1 MLNVRSHLVHGL
13 LGGLAAGAV
22 VVVWFFV
29 VDLLS
34 GQPLQT
40 PVLLARTVLEV
51 DPADGGA
58 ALTSWPMALAYTGMH
73 FMVFALLGAAMAIV
87 LHVLKVSPRL
97 LLGAAFGLGILSGT
111 YYAVLL
117 VTGSNVLHVLPA
129 AHVLGANLL
138 GGMVYMAW
146 LHRATHEREDFGP
159 EVLRHHRL
167 LTEGLIVGLFGAA
180 AVAVWFLILDSLIRL
195 PFFTPAALGSFLF
208 LGASSPQEVQISF
221 GIVAAY
227 TLVHLIAFGV
237 VGLVLVWS
245 AERLQ
250 RAPGM
255 WLIWLLA
262 FIVAEGVF
270 LATAA
275 TSGEWVMG
283 SIGWWA
289 VGVGNLAGIA
299 AMAWRVRKTHP
310 ALEDRLLRTASVKI

>member
-1 MLNVRSHLVHGL
+1 MLTVRSQLWHGL
-13 LGGLAAGAV
+13 VGGIAAGTV

-51 DPADGGA
+51 DPADGA
-58 ALTSWPMALAYTGMH
+58 AAFTSWPMALAYTGMH
-73 FMVFALLGAAMAIV
+73 FMVFALLGAAMAVV
-87 LHVLKVSPRL
+87 LYALKVAPRL

-111 YYAVLL
+111 YYVVLL

-138 GGMVYMAW
+138 GGMVFMAW
-146 LHRATHEREDFGP
+146 LHRAMQEREDFGP

-167 LTEGLIVGLFGAA
+167 LTEGLIVGLHGAA

-208 LGASSPQEVQISF
+208 LGASSPQDVQVSF

-227 TLVHLIAFGV
+227 SLVHLIAFSL

-250 RAPGM
+250 RTPGM

-289 VGVGNLAGIA
+289 VGIGNLVGIA
-299 AMAWRVRKTHP
+299 AMAWRVRKSHP
-310 ALEDRLLRTASVKI
+310 ALEERLLKTVAVKV